1 MKIKVKSFTLIEL
14 LVVIAIIGLLSSIV
28 LVSMNGVKERARDSR
43 RKADI
48 DALILSLELYYN
60 DNEEYPPSGGASSPN
75 GSWSNS
81 NDSSW
86 ATLGNN
92 LSEYLDNM
100 PIDPTNSSSNW
111 AGGGYYTYGY
121 FSLSYGCGQQWYM
134 LVYKLEGSG
143 DSPGVTACNGSNFN
157 YTGTVTVGR
166 CNACN

>member
-1 MKIKVKSFTLIEL
+1 MKRKSFTLIEL

-28 LVSMNGVKERARDSR
+28 LVSINGVRAKARDVR
-43 RKADI
+43 RKSDI
-48 DALILSLELYYN
+48 NAMVLALELYY
-60 DNEEYPPSGGASSPN
+60 DNNGEYPPSGGASSPN
-75 GSWSNS
+75 SSWSNS

-86 ATLGNN
+86 TTLGNN

-100 PIDPTNSSSNW
+100 PVDPTNAVSGW
-111 AGGGYYTYGY
+111 AGGGEYTYGF

-143 DSPGVTACNGSNFN
+143 DSPGVTACDGHFFN
-157 YTGTVTVGR
+157 YGGTITVGN